1 MSALRSAS
9 VCRFFSGLRVHCM
22 RVDTFLRGCVF
33 ALVLAF
39 GLPFKQITGHP
50 EDWQIVPGLGLQ
62 IYWVLLVL
70 GVGVRD
76 PAGRE

>member
-1 MSALRSAS
+1 MQIFLWAP
-9 VCRFFSGLRVHCM
+9 VHCM

-62 IYWVLLVL
+62 IYWVLLAL
-70 GVGVRD
+70 GVGVQE